1 MLGDLL
7 GLGRPLVAA
16 VGEFAGAL
24 GRSSTVGRFSLCSNL
39 TGDLDGFLRL
49 RGGCAFL
56 VVARSPLDPPDL
68 SGEELSGEM
77 PVAFRKGVDAARP
90 CVRLVERCCAPGFA

>member
-1 MLGDLL
+1 VLGDLL

-49 RGGCAFL
+49 RGGCAF
-56 VVARSPLDPPDL
+56 
-68 SGEELSGEM
+68 
-77 PVAFRKGVDAARP
+77 
-90 CVRLVERCCAPGFA
+90 